1 MAMAIGIGIGIGI
14 ARARARAR
22 AITTT
27 ITIKVNLPVQQFQN
41 HFPKPINES
50 TCHIFDQ
57 EFTSED

>member
-1 MAMAIGIGIGIGI
+1 MAIGIGIGIGI
-14 ARARARAR
+14 ARAR

-57 EFTSED
+57 EFTSGD

>member
-1 MAMAIGIGIGIGI
+1 MAIGIGI
-14 ARARARAR
+14 ARARAR